1 MDRFIIVLTKTVAI
15 QLVNLNLVNTFNS
28 CKALEPFKERGY
40 KN

>member
-1 MDRFIIVLTKTVAI
+1 MGRFIIVLTKTVAI

-28 CKALEPFKERGY
+28 CKALEPSLKKGY